1 MKKKKKKKLTH
12 EYILEEIKIANAIL
26 EVIDKE
32 YGYNPEIKKK
42 VKRDYFIAEIAPL
55 IEVYKTK

>member
-42 VKRDYFIAEIAPL
+42 VKRDYFIAEIKPL

>member
-1 MKKKKKKKLTH
+1 MKKKKKKLTH

-42 VKRDYFIAEIAPL
+42 VKRDYFIAEIKPL

>member
-32 YGYNPEIKKK
+32 YGYNP
-42 VKRDYFIAEIAPL
+42 
-55 IEVYKTK
+55 

>member
-1 MKKKKKKKLTH
+1 MKKKKKKITM

-32 YGYNPEIKKK
+32 YGYNPEVKKQVKKK
-42 VKRDYFIAEIAPL
+42 YFESEIAPL
-55 IEVYKTK
+55 IHVYKTK

>member
-1 MKKKKKKKLTH
+1 MKKKKKKLTH

-26 EVIDKE
+26 EVIDE
-32 YGYNPEIKKK
+32 EHGYNPEIKKK
-42 VKRDYFIAEIAPL
+42 VKLDYFIAEIKPL